1 MVPTNRTM
9 PVCPALRT
17 AYNVQEG
24 TTVCSAFLGT
34 PPTPVVGANLTVQWS
49 NVHRIK
55 SMSMEFVSAM
65 TGVSNSKAN
74 VYSVLRPP
82 TKMALC
88 VSLVLCLTPTVQ
100 LVQG

>member
-1 MVPTNRTM
+1 ML
-9 PVCPALRT
+9 VCPALRT

-24 TTVCSAFLGT
+24 ITVCSALLGT
-34 PPTPVVGANLTVQWS
+34 PPMPVVGANPTVQSS

-55 SMSMEFVSAM
+55 SMSMESVSAM
-65 TGVSNSKAN
+65 IEVLNSKAN